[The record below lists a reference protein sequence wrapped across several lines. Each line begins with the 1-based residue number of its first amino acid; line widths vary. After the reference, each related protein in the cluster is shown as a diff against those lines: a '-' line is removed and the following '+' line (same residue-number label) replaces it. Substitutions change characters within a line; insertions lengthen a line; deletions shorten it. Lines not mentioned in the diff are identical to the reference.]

1 MAIIVLIWREN
12 DTADKV
18 PRANHGFKN
27 GLFLTKLGTKMISL
41 FAIYTIIGTN
51 TRSNPCCRH
60 GWPSLYLFEGKTTQ
74 LTKRHAP
81 IVHSKM
87 DFSQRIWEQK
97 WPVFLQCT
105 QCNDPGETVH
115 TWWRGEGFPGAARVL
130 VGVAMVMINFHVEL
144 CVESYVFH
152 PGTGLGKGAFPQD
165 ETHRKCCRQDIFQV
179 ADVSCLEKIVSARLG
194 ARFLNPQ
201 TWFEFWGAQ
210 NLVQLFVEMVKKLNG
225 LDDDGK

>member
-152 PGTGLGKGAFPQD
+152 PGTGLGKGAFPQTGTKMKRIENAVD
-165 ETHRKCCRQDIFQV
+165 KTFFK
-179 ADVSCLEKIVSARLG
+179 LL
-194 ARFLNPQ
+194 
-201 TWFEFWGAQ
+201 TWAA
-210 NLVQLFVEMVKKLNG
+210 LKKLCPRG
-225 LDDDGK
+225 WAPGFWTLKHDSSFEELKT